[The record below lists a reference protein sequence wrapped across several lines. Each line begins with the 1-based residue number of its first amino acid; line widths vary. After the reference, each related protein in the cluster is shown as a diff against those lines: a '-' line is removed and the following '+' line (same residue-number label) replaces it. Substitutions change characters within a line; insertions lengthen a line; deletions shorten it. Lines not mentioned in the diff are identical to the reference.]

1 MLDITIRAAE
11 LEDSEG
17 LTALYACPK
26 VLAGTLR
33 MPYTSVKSTRQ
44 RLENMP
50 ETAHSLVAIAT
61 DGNRLVGNLGLIG
74 HPSPPR
80 RHAAS
85 IGIAVRDD
93 CHRQGVGSQLL
104 TEALK
109 MADDWLHL
117 SRIEL
122 MAYVDNAA
130 AIALYQKFDFEIEGT
145 LKKYAFR
152 AGKYVDAYTMAR
164 IV

>member
-11 LEDSEG
+11 LEDCEG
-17 LTALYACPK
+17 LAALYACPK

-33 MPYTSVKSTRQ
+33 MPYTSVRSTRQ
-44 RLENMP
+44 RLESMP
-50 ETAHSLVAIAT
+50 GTTHSLVAITA
-61 DGNRLVGNLGLIG
+61 GSNQLVGNLGLVCNS
-74 HPSPPR
+74 SPPR
-80 RHAAS
+80 QHAAS
-85 IGIAVRDD
+85 IGVAVRDD

-104 TEALK
+104 IEALK
-109 MADDWLHL
+109 MADNWLHL

-122 MAYVDNAA
+122 MVYIDNEPAV
-130 AIALYQKFDFEIEGT
+130 ALYKKFGFELEGT

>member
-17 LTALYACPK
+17 LAALYACPK

-33 MPYTSVKSTRQ
+33 MPYTSIRSTRQ
-44 RLENMP
+44 RLESMP
-50 ETAHSLVAIAT
+50 EAAYSLVAIAA
-61 DGNRLVGNLGLIG
+61 DGNQLVGNLGLVCNS
-74 HPSPPR
+74 SPPR
-80 RHAAS
+80 QHAAG

-93 CHRQGVGSQLL
+93 CHRQGIGSRLL
-104 TEALK
+104 IEALK

-122 MAYVDNAA
+122 MVYVDNEPAV
-130 AIALYQKFDFEIEGT
+130 ALYQKFDFEIEGT